1 MLFSSTESISMP
13 GCAESII
20 LVKSFHSLRD
30 VGLFRLAMMC
40 WFVPSKRSA
49 CVRLLSRRS
58 CL

>member
-1 MLFSSTESISMP
+1 M
-13 GCAESII
+13 
-20 LVKSFHSLRD
+20 LVKSFHSFRE

-49 CVRLLSRRS
+49 SVKLLSRRS